1 LLLIYETIQRPG
13 IESIRVAQRLMFLS
27 VERDFLDV
35 VRRDAFQ
42 KQPVFEQMA
51 EQIAL
56 SAASDAGDDFDP
68 AVASQRQQ
76 PILIA
81 FAFDLLHGRSLRIY
95 ESFSMIRIHLLLLYH
110 RIPKRQAEISR
121 LSKKFGAKNS

>member
-1 LLLIYETIQRPG
+1 MICETIQHPG

-27 VERDFLDV
+27 VQRDFHDV

-56 SAASDAGDDFDP
+56 SAASDAGD
-68 AVASQRQQ
+68 
-76 PILIA
+76 LIQLNIGGMA
-81 FAFDLLHGRSLRIY
+81 FRIGRMDCPSSDRAY
-95 ESFSMIRIHLLLLYH
+95 STRGGTS
-110 RIPKRQAEISR
+110 A
-121 LSKKFGAKNS
+121 